1 MQHPTILITPVIVL
15 NLFFIMSLIF
25 YLVWE
30 FNFLNKPFV
39 VIFKLLFLTL
49 GNSVLSDSLGHFF
62 NSLYHVKYVIKDI
75 IIIIITINDTKYIC

>member
-25 YLVWE
+25 YLAWE

-49 GNSVLSDSLGHFF
+49 G
-62 NSLYHVKYVIKDI
+62 KVIH
-75 IIIIITINDTKYIC
+75 